1 MDNFN
6 DYRNQSL
13 LLSNIHSF
21 SLWKIYYCYD
31 KNKQQKEKTEQ
42 KSYLYGKFGVQ
53 NFRVSSWKMM
63 TLCYSVSCAAM
74 TIFGSYKWWQ
84 LSSVCDTEVEKTQ
97 DSYTYVWESRGKE
110 WHTASLLQR
119 FLLSLNEILLIAYLS
134 WTPKSPFPY
143 FFVAFFSPFPLLS
156 SILTHNWAFENEF
169 WVEPA
174 YQPTFICL
182 WKTSSTTDTS
192 SHHPFQ

>member
-1 MDNFN
+1 MENI
-6 DYRNQSL
+6 L
-13 LLSNIHSF
+13 LLWQKQTTTRKK
-21 SLWKIYYCYD
+21 L
-31 KNKQQKEKTEQ
+31 NK

-53 NFRVSSWKMM
+53 NFRVSSWNMM
-63 TLCYSVSCAAM
+63 NLCYSVSCAAM

-84 LSSVCDTEVEKTQ
+84 LPSICDTEVEKTQ

-110 WHTASLLQR
+110 RHTASLLQR
-119 FLLSLNEILLIAYLS
+119 LLLSLNEILLIAYLS

-143 FFVAFFSPFPLLS
+143 FFLALFSPFPLLS

-169 WVEPA
+169 WVEPT

-182 WKTSSTTDTS
+182 WKLSSTTDTS
-192 SHHPFQ
+192 SHDPFQ